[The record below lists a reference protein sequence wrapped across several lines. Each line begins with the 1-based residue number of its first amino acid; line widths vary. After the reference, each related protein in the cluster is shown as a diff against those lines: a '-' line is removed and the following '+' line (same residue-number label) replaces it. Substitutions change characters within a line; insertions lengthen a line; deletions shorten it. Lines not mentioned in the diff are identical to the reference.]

1 VLIGKSGMS
10 SRKPTKY
17 VFVTGG
23 VVSSIGKGLASASVG
38 ALLEARGLRVT
49 HVKLDPYIN
58 VDPGTMSPYQHGEV
72 FVTDDGAETDL
83 DLGHYERFTTARMTR
98 QHNFTTGRIYESVI
112 SKERRGEYLGA
123 TVQVIPHITD
133 EIKARVRDATDGVD
147 VAIIEIGGTA
157 GDIESLPFLEAVR
170 QMKIEAGPQNAL
182 NIHVT
187 LVPFIPTAGELKTK
201 PTQHSVKEMRE
212 IGIQPDVLLC
222 RTQMA
227 LSRAVKEK
235 ISLFSNV
242 AVEAVIGAMDVHCIY
257 EVPLMLHAE
266 GLDDLIAERLN
277 IWSRA
282 PELATWQ
289 RVVARFK
296 SAPRGTVKIGIVGKY
311 VHLKDSY
318 KSLHEALV
326 HGGLDNECKVEL
338 EYIDSEQVE
347 QQGPEAL
354 LAHLDAVLVPGGFGD
369 RGTEGKIAAIGYA
382 RTNRIPFFGI
392 CLGMQLA
399 VVEFA
404 RAVAGLVGA
413 NSSEFDK
420 DTAHAVIDLMPDQR
434 GVRNKGATMR
444 LGSYPC
450 VLVPGSVAADAYGQ
464 TEIDERHRHRYEFA
478 NDYRDALSEAGLVLS
493 GTSPDKR
500 LVEMVELRDHPFFVG
515 CQFHPEFKSRPASP
529 HPLFARFVRAALERQ
544 AARARTEGRKLPES
558 QSVIN

>member
-1 VLIGKSGMS
+1 M

-72 FVTDDGAETDL
+72 YVTDDGAETDL

-98 QHNFTTGRIYESVI
+98 TNNFTTGRIYEAVI

-133 EIKARVRDATDGVD
+133 EIKARVRDAAEGVD

-157 GDIESLPFLEAVR
+157 GDIESLPFLEAIR
-170 QMKIEAGPQNAL
+170 QMKLEAGWQNAL
-182 NIHVT
+182 SIHVT
-187 LVPFIPTAGELKTK
+187 LVPYIATAGELKTK
-201 PTQHSVKEMRE
+201 PTQHAVKEMRE

-222 RTQMA
+222 RSQMP
-227 LSRAVKEK
+227 LSRTVKEK
-235 ISLFSNV
+235 IALFSNV
-242 AVEAVIGAMDVHCIY
+242 AIEAVIGALDVGCIY

-266 GLDDLIAERLN
+266 GLDELITERLN

-282 PELATWQ
+282 PDLGPWQ
-289 RVVARFK
+289 RIVSRFK
-296 SAPRGTVKIGIVGKY
+296 SPSRGTVKIGIVGKY

-326 HGGLDNECKVEL
+326 HGGLSSDCRVEL

-354 LAHLDAVLVPGGFGD
+354 LANLDAVLVPGGFGD

-382 RTNRIPFFGI
+382 RQNKVPFFGI

-399 VVEFA
+399 VVEYA
-404 RAVAGLVGA
+404 RQVASLANA

-420 DTAHAVIDLMPDQR
+420 DTPYAVIDLMPEQR

-444 LGSYPC
+444 LGAYPC
-450 VLVPGSVAADAYGQ
+450 VLTAGSLAADAYGT
-464 TEIDERHRHRYEFA
+464 TEISERHRHRYEFS
-478 NDYRDALSEAGLVLS
+478 NDFRDQLVEAGMVLS

-500 LVEMVELRDHPFFVG
+500 LVEMIELREHPFFVG
-515 CQFHPEFKSRPASP
+515 CQFHPEFKSRPVAP
-529 HPLFARFVRAALERQ
+529 HPLFARFVRAALER
-544 AARARTEGRKLPES
+544 ATARGKTEVRKQSES
-558 QSVIN
+558 HPVIN

>member
-1 VLIGKSGMS
+1 M

-23 VVSSIGKGLASASVG
+23 VVSSIGKGLASASIG

-83 DLGHYERFTTARMTR
+83 DLGHYERFTSARMTR
-98 QHNFTTGRIYESVI
+98 QNNFTTGRIYEAVI

-133 EIKARVRDATDGVD
+133 EIKARVRDATEGAD

-157 GDIESLPFLEAVR
+157 GDIESLPFLEAIR
-170 QMKIEAGPQNAL
+170 QMKIEAGWQNAL
-182 NIHVT
+182 SVHVT
-187 LVPFIPTAGELKTK
+187 LVPYIATAGELKTK

-222 RTQMA
+222 RTQMPLTRA
-227 LSRAVKEK
+227 LKEK
-235 ISLFSNV
+235 IALFSNV
-242 AVEAVIGAMDVHCIY
+242 AVEAVVGALDVNCIY
-257 EVPLMLHAE
+257 EVPLMFHAE
-266 GLDDLIAERLN
+266 ALDELIAERLN

-282 PELATWQ
+282 PDLSTWQ

-296 SAPRGTVKIGIVGKY
+296 NPARGTVKIGIVGKY

-326 HGGLDNECKVEL
+326 HGALSNECKVDL
-338 EYIDSEQVE
+338 EYIDSEQIE

-354 LAHLDAVLVPGGFGD
+354 LANLDAVLVPGGFGD

-382 RTNRIPFFGI
+382 RQNKIPFFGI

-404 RAVAGLVGA
+404 RAVAGLEGA

-420 DTAHAVIDLMPDQR
+420 DTRYAVIDLMPEQR
-434 GVRNKGATMR
+434 GVTKKGATMR
-444 LGSYPC
+444 LGAYPC
-450 VLVPGSVAADAYGQ
+450 VLTAGSLAAEAYGA
-464 TEIDERHRHRYEFA
+464 TEVSERHRHRYEFS
-478 NDYRDALSEAGLVLS
+478 NEYRDRLVEAGLVLS
-493 GTSPDKR
+493 GASPDKR
-500 LVEMVELRDHPFFVG
+500 LVEMVELKDHPFFVG

-544 AARARTEGRKLPES
+544 AVRGKTEQRRTTES
-558 QSVIN
+558 HPGVN

>member
-1 VLIGKSGMS
+1 MPGM

-133 EIKARVRDATDGVD
+133 EIKSRVRDATEGVD
-147 VAIIEIGGTA
+147 IAIIEIGGTA

-170 QMKIEAGPQNAL
+170 QMKLEAGPQNAL

-187 LVPFIPTAGELKTK
+187 LVPYIPTAGELKTK

-222 RTQMA
+222 RTQMP
-227 LSRAVKEK
+227 LSRAVKDK
-235 ISLFSNV
+235 IALFSNV
-242 AVEAVIGAMDVHCIY
+242 AVEAVIGAMDVNCIY

-266 GLDDLIAERLN
+266 GLDDLICERLN

-282 PELATWQ
+282 PDLATWQ
-289 RVVARFK
+289 RIVGRFK
-296 SAPRGTVKIGIVGKY
+296 NAPRGTIKIGIVGKY

-326 HGGLDNECKVEL
+326 HGALDNECKVEL

-354 LAHLDAVLVPGGFGD
+354 LSGLDAVLVPGGFGD

-404 RAVAGLVGA
+404 RDVAGLTGA

-420 DTAHAVIDLMPDQR
+420 DTPHAVIDLMPDQR
-434 GVRNKGATMR
+434 GVRLKGATMR
-444 LGSYPC
+444 LGAYPC
-450 VLVPGSVAADAYGQ
+450 VLVAGTVAADAYGT
-464 TEIDERHRHRYEFA
+464 TEISERHRHRYEFA
-478 NDYRDALSEAGLVLS
+478 NDYREKLAAAGLVLS

-515 CQFHPEFKSRPASP
+515 CQFHPEFKSRPAAP

-544 AARARTEGRKLPES
+544 TARGRADGRKQTES
-558 QSVIN
+558 QTAIN